1 MNETSVVIVR
11 GIIAFASLFIYAR
24 LLGKEEIKQLTFFD
38 YIAGIT
44 IGSIAAALT
53 TNLNNRP
60 WPEFVGLSTWIILT
74 YFLQW
79 FTIRSRRMA
88 KYIEG
93 EPLIVIMNGQLMEE
107 SMYKA
112 RLKLGDLLGLLRL
125 KDVFDLTQVEFAVY
139 EKNGSLSVLKKA
151 EFQPVT
157 PGDLKLQTKY
167 QGIGTE
173 VIYDGVII
181 EQNLNDLHLDRQ
193 WLDDELKKQG
203 IKSTSDVFLANLDTQ
218 GQLYVDKYKD
228 EIVHKIDISDYDGP
242 N

>member
-11 GIIAFASLFIYAR
+11 GIIAFTTLLIYAR

-44 IGSIAAALT
+44 IGSIAATLT

-60 WPEFVGLSTWIILT
+60 WPEFVGLAIWVTMT

-79 FTIRSRRMA
+79 FTIRSRRAA
-88 KYIEG
+88 KYIDG
-93 EPLIVIMNGQLMEE
+93 EALIVIMNGQMMEE

-112 RLKLGDLLGLLRL
+112 RLKLVDLMGLLRI
-125 KDVFDLTQVEFAVY
+125 KGVFDLTQVEFAVY
-139 EKNGSLSVLKKA
+139 EKNGSLSVLKKS
-151 EFQPVT
+151 EYQPVT
-157 PGDLKLQTKY
+157 PKDLQLPTKY

-173 VIYDGVII
+173 VIYDGVVI
-181 EQNLNDLHLDRQ
+181 EQNLKDLRLDRQ
-193 WLDDELKKQG
+193 WLDGELKKLG
-203 IKSTSDVFLANLDTQ
+203 IKSPSEVFLGNLDTQ
-218 GQLYVDKYKD
+218 GQLYIDKYKD
-228 EIVHKIDISDYDGP
+228 QVVHKTDVSDYDGP